1 MNQCQERRRR
11 GRILRPALF
20 LAACSPRIASLAI
33 LAFTPTLA
41 LAAGGVLTLIT
52 GDDTTD
58 RAVPAR
64 LELRNESGR
73 RTAVRR
79 TIASGPGVVLPSTLE
94 IPLSNGQYRFRV
106 VRGPEYRVVTG
117 QFAIEPAA
125 ADERLVPLSRMVDM
139 QAEGYLSGDMAAFSP
154 LSNLRLRMAAE
165 DLHVAALIDP
175 PPQSPSRPGAGE
187 PRQQADLELSQDD
200 SQVAPLW
207 FNRTARRAKDLLV
220 YRSESAIETDADAS
234 DATLD
239 DDATADTPTGA
250 GLAGDVPGRGE
261 PSPFGPDQ
269 RIAIANP
276 FGWEL
281 PLHLATGRIDGIF
294 VLGDWLREGAKVDK
308 IKGARPPADIGF
320 TGPLGPGRYAESIY
334 HRLMEAGFR
343 VVPLAGTGTAATSGN
358 VPAADAWSAAAIGYN
373 RVYGIGPPKVVDDDR
388 RVDPLGSEAAFYA
401 AVWAGRTVLTN
412 GPCLRPTLG
421 GRAPGHTFQARS
433 GQSLEMSVELH
444 LAVRDPVDYL
454 EVVHNGEV
462 FYSARLDE
470 FAATGGVIPPLKIDR
485 SGWVMVRVATDH
497 EEHFRVAMSAPWF
510 IDFDDRRRISR
521 KAVDFF
527 GKWLADCETELK
539 KLPPDELKRYIGPVR
554 AAREFWRQRVDE
566 ANAD

>member
-1 MNQCQERRRR
+1 
-11 GRILRPALF
+11 
-20 LAACSPRIASLAI
+20 LAI
-33 LAFTPTLA
+33 LAVTPTLA

-52 GDDTTD
+52 GDDTTG

-106 VRGPEYRVVTG
+106 VRGPEYRVVSG

-139 QAEGYLSGDMAAFSP
+139 REEGYLSGDMAAFSP
-154 LSNLRLRMAAE
+154 IPNLRLRMAAE

-175 PPQSPSRPGAGE
+175 PPQPPSRPGARE

-207 FNRTARRAKDLLV
+207 FNRTARRAGDLLV
-220 YRSESAIETDADAS
+220 YPFESAVETDGLDRDGLDRAD
-234 DATLD
+234 DT
-239 DDATADTPTGA
+239 TADTQTGDA
-250 GLAGDVPGRGE
+250 PGRGD
-261 PSPFGPDQ
+261 PLPLDPAQ
-269 RIAIANP
+269 RVAIANP
-276 FGWEL
+276 FCWEL

-294 VLGDWLREGAKVDK
+294 VLGDWQREGAKVDK
-308 IKGARPPADIGF
+308 IKGVRPPADIGF

-343 VVPLAGTGTAATSGN
+343 IVPLAGTGTAATSGN

-373 RVYGIGPPKVVDDDR
+373 RVYGIGPPKVADDDR
-388 RVDPLGSEAAFYA
+388 RVDPIGSEGDFYD

-444 LAVRDPVDYL
+444 LAVRDPVEYL

-470 FAATGGVIPPLKIDR
+470 FAAAGGVIPPLKIDR
-485 SGWVMVRVATDH
+485 SGWVMVRVATEHD
-497 EEHFRVAMSAPWF
+497 EHFRVAMSAPWF

-527 GKWLADCETELK
+527 GRWLADCEAELK
-539 KLPPDELKRYIGPVR
+539 KLPPDELKRYIAPVR
-554 AAREFWRQRVDE
+554 AAREFWRQRADE